1 MRSYLIC
8 RDEGRE
14 TWILVKDLKSG
25 EIGWASKQR
34 LSEYGLIIYRDRAA
48 AEKLL
53 EAVRADEDREAYILT
68 INI

>member
-1 MRSYLIC
+1 MRRYLIC

-48 AEKLL
+48 VEKLL
-53 EAVRADEDREAYILT
+53 EAVRADEAGEAYILT